1 MTKFLYLYPDYAYT
15 INNRNG
21 IDKSNLMVGTS
32 PGRPTVAYL
41 SVMSFKILEEL
52 VQSNIK
58 SVILN
63 IYVNEIQGNDI
74 VPIEIGNEK
83 SNISKGFLLLR
94 NSVGRYSR
102 LDITSLVKGNMQ
114 PDKIELY
121 IRVVESYKSIV
132 LFQGMEGQFPLIIQV
147 EYEDGKIVNV
157 IDENGSAAELEAG
170 KSENDY
176 IDGEYIESRHVIYCD
191 EDSVNNSIEDIF
203 QFITTKTDKINEDI
217 DTLIKEINKLRTVV
231 SEKENT
237 VIEGP
242 KGEKGEVGP
251 PGPVGP
257 KGDQGEVGASGPM
270 GPIGEKGEVGPPG
283 PVGPKGDQGEVGP
296 PGPMG
301 PKGDQGDV
309 GPPGP
314 MGPKGDQ
321 GEISINF
328 GYFEA
333 VGLKRIG
340 SSDNL
345 KIKLKENITEG
356 MSFSHK
362 NNALKI
368 VKEGVYFFSYS
379 VSITTLIIG
388 IPSINL
394 KVNERNIGNIIR
406 GGGLSHQVLSNSGL
420 LKLNE
425 GDEVSLT
432 IEGAY
437 EKSSV
442 NGNIS
447 LIGLNVK

>member
-1 MTKFLYLYPDYAYT
+1 LTKFLYLYPDYAYT

-102 LDITSLVKGNMQ
+102 LDITSLVKGNIQ
-114 PDKIELY
+114 PDNIELY
-121 IRVVESYKSIV
+121 IRVVESYKSMI

-157 IDENGSAAELEAG
+157 IDENNSVAELEAG
-170 KSENDY
+170 KPENDY
-176 IDGEYIESRHVIYCD
+176 IEEEYIESRNVIYCD
-191 EDSVNNSIEDIF
+191 ENSVNNSIEEIY
-203 QFITTKTDKINEDI
+203 QFITAKTNKLSEDLENLIRVINEVREDI
-217 DTLIKEINKLRTVV
+217 
-231 SEKENT
+231 SEKEN
-237 VIEGP
+237 VIIEGP
-242 KGEKGEVGP
+242 KGEPGEAGP
-251 PGPVGP
+251 PGPIGP
-257 KGDQGEVGASGPM
+257 KGE
-270 GPIGEKGEVGPPG
+270 PG
-283 PVGPKGDQGEVGP
+283 VL
-296 PGPMG
+296 
-301 PKGDQGDV
+301 
-309 GPPGP
+309 
-314 MGPKGDQ
+314 
-321 GEISINF
+321 SSNF

-333 VGLKRIG
+333 VALRRIG
-340 SSDNL
+340 GSDNL
-345 KIKLKENITEG
+345 KIKLKENIIEG
-356 MSFSHK
+356 MNFNHK
-362 NNALKI
+362 NNSVKI

-388 IPSINL
+388 IPSIHL
-394 KVNERNIGNIIR
+394 KVNDRNIGNIIK

>member
-257 KGDQGEVGASGPM
+257 KGDQGEVG
-270 GPIGEKGEVGPPG
+270 
-283 PVGPKGDQGEVGP
+283 P